1 MDETIGVKGGKND
14 RRRTV
19 IIEENKKKKLQDLA
33 EEKEIKEL
41 EKKVRKQQLYTLIK
55 ALPVVIGGEIVKTIH
70 DTAVGKLKYDKEE
83 SNSKW
88 RIKEYDADNTKES
101 IQEDEIETEIKK
113 RKIITTPTG
122 QKIIVYVS
130 NELEIDNE
138 KGIEDEEKNQKE
150 IKDNTYLTDE
160 KSKDKGQGPNNEE
173 KNKSEEE
180 QQKKLVEQIN
190 EIDLEEYNYDD
201 LEKEFETVDFS
212 YLPQETQDK
221 IEQLKS
227 RKIVSEYEKQL
238 KDIRF
243 ELRKAIF
250 EYNVLYEAEDEIVIK
265 KDAEV
270 ILDRLSDVITKVE
283 ELKERI
289 KIENIE
295 KYDDNYIYYLI
306 EGYLDEFRNKN
317 VINEIKDSPLYIMIS
332 EKINELD
339 QKKTD
344 LNDRVKEKKDLLDDK
359 ENHFEEIKKK
369 YYNIEKINNQLLDI
383 QNKQDEL
390 LKSIKEKVANA
401 TTITEQVKT
410 EFTPMLNVGR
420 NLIRNMAFYM
430 YLSGPMY
437 ARGMAASAASYLYF
451 INNIIKPN
459 MTTKKYKVITV
470 KDYSDEINSSLNE
483 LDDAILLLG
492 KTSNQIDKIMNEI
505 YNKYHEY
512 FGVVKECDQIMTNLT
527 RIKRDLKEKEYEM
540 EKIKTQQQ
548 KELELNDQKIMTR
561 GTYPVN

>member
-41 EKKVRKQQLYTLIK
+41 EKKVRKQQLFTLIK

-70 DTAVGKLKYDKEE
+70 DTAIAKTNHDKEE

-88 RIKEYDADNTKES
+88 RIKEYDSDNTKKS
-101 IQEDEIETEIKK
+101 IQEDEIEKEAKK
-113 RKIITTPTG
+113 KIITTPTG
-122 QKIIVYVS
+122 QKIVVYVS
-130 NELEIDNE
+130 NELEIDNNKDIE
-138 KGIEDEEKNQKE
+138 KEEETKEEQGYTYTIDDNIKEKEQDPNNKEQEKRNDEEKK
-150 IKDNTYLTDE
+150 
-160 KSKDKGQGPNNEE
+160 
-173 KNKSEEE
+173 
-180 QQKKLVEQIN
+180 KKLIEEIN
-190 EIDLEEYNYDD
+190 EIDLEEYDYEDI
-201 LEKEFETVDFS
+201 EKEFETVDFS

-238 KDIRF
+238 KDIRY

-265 KDAEV
+265 RDAEV
-270 ILDRLSDVITKVE
+270 ILDRLSDVIDKVE

-306 EGYLDEFRNKN
+306 EGYLEEFRNKN
-317 VINEIKDSPLYIMIS
+317 IINEIKDSPLYIMIS

-344 LNDRVKEKKDLLDDK
+344 LNDRVNEKKDLLDDK

-369 YYNIEKINNQLLDI
+369 YYNIERINNQLLDF

-390 LKSIKEKVANA
+390 LKSIREKVANA

-410 EFTPMLNVGR
+410 EFAPMLNLGR
-420 NLIRNMAFYM
+420 NLIRNIGFYM
-430 YLSGPMY
+430 YLPGPMY
-437 ARGMAASAASYLYF
+437 ARGMAASTASYLYF
-451 INNIIKPN
+451 MNNIIKPN
-459 MTTKKYKVITV
+459 MTTKRYKVITV

-512 FGVVKECDQIMTNLT
+512 FGVVKECDQIMNNLT
-527 RIKRDLKEKEYEM
+527 KIKRDLKEKEYEM
-540 EKIKTQQQ
+540 EKIKSQQQ
-548 KELELNDQKIMTR
+548 KELELNDQKIMAR
-561 GTYPVN
+561 GTYPVK